1 MSILIG
7 ITFSEWKK
15 LLAENNYRISPKYL
29 PRLLPITMRSLMNSR
44 EEKKE
49 VEAFAAQIRETKV
62 EKAPV
67 FILGHW
73 RSGTTLLQNYFSL
86 DKQFAYP
93 NLFQVYN
100 PNSFL
105 HLEPVVAEKLA
116 NAPAEKRPMD
126 NVKVTSDS
134 PAEDEFALAILS
146 RCSPLLAWVFPKRQE
161 FYDRYLTMQDVSA
174 EEITRWKN
182 AFQLFV
188 RKLTLKNKKQLILKS
203 PPHTCKIS
211 LLLDMYPDAKFI
223 HLYRNP
229 FDVFKSTQRLYDSTV
244 PGFYLQKPKEKVV
257 DTILK
262 NYSRMYDSFF
272 QEKKLIKN
280 QNIIEQSY
288 EELAEDPVK
297 QIRLIYEHLQ
307 LPGFE
312 EFLPSL
318 KKYVDS
324 IANYKKNKYSSLSKD
339 LKEKIVRE
347 WGRSFEEWGYKT
359 E

>member
-15 LLAENNYRISPKYL
+15 LLAENNCRISPKYL

-44 EEKKE
+44 ENKKE
-49 VEAFAAQIRETKV
+49 VEAFEAQIRETRV

-105 HLEPVVAEKLA
+105 HLEPIIAEKMA

-126 NVKVTSDS
+126 NVRVTFDS

-174 EEITRWKN
+174 EEFARWKN

-203 PPHTCKIS
+203 PPHTCRIS

-229 FDVFKSTQRLYDSTV
+229 FDVF
-244 PGFYLQKPKEKVV
+244 
-257 DTILK
+257 
-262 NYSRMYDSFF
+262 
-272 QEKKLIKN
+272 
-280 QNIIEQSY
+280 
-288 EELAEDPVK
+288 
-297 QIRLIYEHLQ
+297 
-307 LPGFE
+307 
-312 EFLPSL
+312 
-318 KKYVDS
+318 
-324 IANYKKNKYSSLSKD
+324 
-339 LKEKIVRE
+339 
-347 WGRSFEEWGYKT
+347 
-359 E
+359 